1 MDARRFETM
10 KKTFNFGKI
19 DGYGNGRKTC
29 EVTIDVELRETE
41 KGKEFSACGNVWNH
55 LHTDIIMGGQCL
67 DSIAKY
73 VKNDTFK
80 LIYKMWEKY
89 HLNGMHAGTHAQEEA
104 LEEAVKSGK
113 LERYGANN
121 YTETCD
127 YLKSIGLYE
136 VEYNGKPYKYGH
148 GWLFWEIPEEDLK
161 QIEKLLA
168 Q

>member
-1 MDARRFETM
+1 
-10 KKTFNFGKI
+10 
-19 DGYGNGRKTC
+19 
-29 EVTIDVELRETE
+29 
-41 KGKEFSACGNVWNH
+41 
-55 LHTDIIMGGQCL
+55 MGGQCL

-73 VKNDTFK
+73 VENDTFK

-104 LEEAVKSGK
+104 LKEAVKSGK

>member
-1 MDARRFETM
+1 M

-19 DGYGNGRKTC
+19 DGYRNGRKTC
-29 EVTIDVELRETE
+29 EVAVEVELRETE
-41 KGKEFSACGNVWNH
+41 KGKEFSVCGKVWNH

-80 LIYKMWEKY
+80 LIYKMWKKY

-136 VEYNGKPYKYGH
+136 VEYNGKPYRYGC
-148 GWLFWEIPEEDLK
+148 GWLFWEIPEEDLQ
-161 QIEKLLA
+161 QIEELLA
-168 Q
+168 